1 MTMEANKPMTDAVL
15 PLPDMRK
22 RQIRRVV
29 PEFLA
34 NCRSHSIFEARI
46 VHGTTDP
53 RTERAL
59 HDVLKDLPEVACFRT
74 GGPQAGTS
82 RATIVVL
89 LGLDELPPG
98 AP

>member
-1 MTMEANKPMTDAVL
+1 MDTLYPISDAVL

-22 RQIRRVV
+22 RQMRRIV

-34 NCRSHSIFEARI
+34 NCRSRRIFEARI

-53 RTERAL
+53 KTERAL

-74 GGPQAGTS
+74 GGQQAGTH

-89 LGLDELPPG
+89 LGPDELPPG
-98 AP
+98 TP

>member
-1 MTMEANKPMTDAVL
+1 
-15 PLPDMRK
+15 MRK